1 MKWDFQFISLNIN
14 VYSKQEGKVNWQSRD
29 VGKSGKKIWDD
40 ERRLGIWVVRDGL
53 IYHLKV
59 NNKIVK

>member
-14 VYSKQEGKVNWQSRD
+14 VFSKQEGKVNWQSRD

>member
-1 MKWDFQFISLNIN
+1 MSSVNKKARWIDSLE
-14 VYSKQEGKVNWQSRD
+14 Y